1 MENSLFN
8 EYDAWTEDAR
18 ELAAAAG
25 AKLTPLVK
33 EFLGKGYSMREISH
47 ILIHEIIGM
56 ECEKVLGRAM
66 EMRRAEKNKN

>member
-25 AKLTPLVK
+25 TKLRPLVQ
-33 EFLGKGYSMREISH
+33 EFLTKGYSMREISH

-56 ECEKVLGRAM
+56 ECERVLKGAM
-66 EMRRAEKNKN
+66 EKRRAEKNQD

>member
-8 EYDAWTEDAR
+8 EYGAWTEDAQ

-25 AKLTPLVK
+25 TKLAPLVK

-47 ILIHEIIGM
+47 ILIHEIVGM
-56 ECEKVLGRAM
+56 ECEKVLGRAV
-66 EMRRAEKNKN
+66 EMRRGERNKK